1 MCLFSQP
8 DLVNSRGD
16 TLSDADMEKVTGE
29 EAPGPHSTVRLN
41 DHLTPQQRGEMLH
54 NWLTAGGPP
63 KPVDV
68 GRIFAMAEKAAPLES
83 RAAAGQG
90 INSLFGMGNL
100 IGDLQPATPLV
111 GIEPVNKSPMQPGIP
126 YSAIPVPGGK

>member
-1 MCLFSQP
+1 MCLFAQP
-8 DLVNSRGD
+8 TVNSRGD
-16 TLSDADMEKVTGE
+16 VLSDADKNTITDQVAPTGQVIR
-29 EAPGPHSTVRLN
+29 SK
-41 DHLTPQQRGEMLH
+41 LTPQQRGEMLH

-68 GRIFAMAEKAAPLES
+68 DRIFAMAEKAAPLES

-90 INSLFGMGNL
+90 INSLFGMGSL

-126 YSAIPVPGGK
+126 YSSIPVPGGK